1 MQPKDEIDFME
12 LLKNPSRLFGLSYI
26 YFLVTAGFIGTYY
39 LWNMNDV
46 SKNATAPV
54 VLRDSSQFVMDIPMQ
69 RGAVIPPVDVLV
81 AGRTSKALVDKGAN
95 LYKANCASCH
105 GDNGMGDGP
114 SAAAMAVRPR
124 NFHSADGWKNGRSV
138 ANMYKTL
145 QEGIVVNGM
154 AAFNYLPAED
164 RFALIHYVRTFAADY
179 PVDSLSALQDLEKVY
194 NLSKGS
200 QLPPQ
205 IPVRLAMQKL
215 ETESA
220 ADAKLAAAVGTSLK
234 GKKQEE
240 QGAALAQRHCTNGM
254 KVAAAALHAG
264 GLSLDEFIRS
274 VSADPVTA
282 GFTASVV
289 RMSREEWSA
298 MYAYLTKVAKE
309 RKS

>member
-1 MQPKDEIDFME
+1 MQLKDEIDFME
-12 LLKNPSRLFGLSYI
+12 LLKNPVRLFGLTYL

-39 LWNMNDV
+39 IWNMNDV

-54 VLRDSSQFVMDIPMQ
+54 VLRDSTQFVMDIPMQ

-105 GDNGMGDGP
+105 GDNGMGDGA
-114 SAAAMAVRPR
+114 SAAALAVKPR
-124 NFHSADGWKNGRSV
+124 NFHSPDGWKNGRTV

-154 AAFNYLPAED
+154 ASFNYLPAED
-164 RFALIHYVRTFAADY
+164 RFALIHYVRTFATDF
-179 PVDSLSALQDLEKVY
+179 PLDSLVVLQDLEKVY

-200 QLPPQ
+200 QLSPQ
-205 IPVRLAMQKL
+205 IPVKLAMQKM

-220 ADAKLAAAVGTSLK
+220 ADVKLAASVNAAMA
-234 GKKQEE
+234 GKRSEE
-240 QGAALAQRHCTNGM
+240 QGAALAQRYCANGT
-254 KVAAAALHAG
+254 KLAAASLSAGALP
-264 GLSLDEFIRS
+264 LDEFIRT
-274 VSADPVTA
+274 VSTDPVTI
-282 GFTASVV
+282 GFSTSVI
-289 RMSREEWSA
+289 RLSRDEWSA
-298 MYAYLTKVAKE
+298 MHAYLSKVAKE